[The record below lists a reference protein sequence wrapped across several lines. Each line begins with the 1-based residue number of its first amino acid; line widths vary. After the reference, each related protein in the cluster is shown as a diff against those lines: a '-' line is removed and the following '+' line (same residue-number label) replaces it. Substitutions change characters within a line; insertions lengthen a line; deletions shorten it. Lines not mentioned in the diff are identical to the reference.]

1 MQVDYTKLWERYKE
15 KDYKNKTD
23 LCLIAGVSANVVDK
37 LNKGEYVSME
47 SLAKICLTLDCNIG
61 DICMFNKSKK
71 I

>member
-1 MQVDYTKLWERYKE
+1 MNTDYRKLWILLIE
-15 KDYKNKTD
+15 KGIKNKSD
-23 LCLIAGVSANVVDK
+23 LIPLTGISTNVLAK
-37 LNKGEYVSME
+37 MNKGEYVSME